1 MQFDSIARKTYT
13 NQISACFVL
22 CLIYSHF
29 LLRYDYLISRTQ
41 PYARSIFFSFNV
53 SNCNVFVLFLFICHC
68 YFRSNL
74 VLSTAFSII
83 IILFN
88 NLFICCCCC
97 FCRVFFFFVH
107 ISPAI
112 SDTCSFKRILWIL
125 IAKSRVMFST
135 KYVNDCMPRTLYM
148 HFQTWQKCER
158 VCAAFVK
165 WQIKCLLTIFTMQ
178 TPRCRYIYFPLND
191 DFLVFV
197 F

>member
-1 MQFDSIARKTYT
+1 MKNFFLMQFDSIARKTYT

-97 FCRVFFFFVH
+97 FCRVFFFSFTFLLQFPIHVH
-107 ISPAI
+107 SREFSEYLLQRVA
-112 SDTCSFKRILWIL
+112 SCSQRN
-125 IAKSRVMFST
+125 M
-135 KYVNDCMPRTLYM
+135 
-148 HFQTWQKCER
+148 
-158 VCAAFVK
+158 
-165 WQIKCLLTIFTMQ
+165 
-178 TPRCRYIYFPLND
+178 
-191 DFLVFV
+191 
-197 F
+197 